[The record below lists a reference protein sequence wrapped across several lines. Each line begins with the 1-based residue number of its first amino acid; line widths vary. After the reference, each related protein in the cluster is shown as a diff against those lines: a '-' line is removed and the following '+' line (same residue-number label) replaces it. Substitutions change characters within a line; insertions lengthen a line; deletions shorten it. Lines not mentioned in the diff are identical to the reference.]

1 MESIYLV
8 LVIMLFLLAASDLWV
23 GVSNDAVNFM
33 NSAIGSK
40 AAKFRTIVAIA
51 ALGILC
57 GAIMSNGMMDIARH
71 GVFQPNL
78 FTFAEVMT
86 IFIAVMVTDIVLL
99 DIFNSFG
106 MPTSTTVSMVFE
118 LLGASFA
125 LALIKTWGNPDT
137 NFSDYINSGQAL
149 GMITAIFISVGIAFV
164 FGTVIMYIS
173 RLIFTFKYKQ
183 RLKFKIGIFGGLAV
197 TAILYFMLFKG
208 LKNLSFMT
216 PEVRD
221 FIDGHVVVILLICFV
236 VLSIIMQ
243 VLHMMKVNVLRIIVL
258 LGTFSLAMAF
268 AGNDLVNFIGVPLAG
283 YSSYIDFTSAGAAN
297 PDTYMMN
304 SLLESAQTPMVFLVG
319 AGLIMVT
326 TLATSKKARKV
337 TETEVNLSRQDA
349 GNEMFGSSKVARSLV
364 RMASSASN
372 AVLKI
377 TPEGVQKFVESRF
390 QRPAEAVNE
399 NSAAYDL
406 IRASVNLVVSA
417 LLIALG
423 TSLKLP
429 LSTTYVTFMVAMGS
443 SLADR
448 AWGRESAVFR
458 ITGVLT
464 VIGGWFIT
472 AAVAFISC
480 FTIATIMHFGGFVAQ
495 VILITIAVAMLIHSN
510 INYAKRKK
518 VEKGDLLFYQM
529 LSSTDSKEIVKLLK
543 EHVGKNV
550 AEITDNFSSLLIDST
565 EGLFNE
571 KLHAL
576 RKSQNAI
583 KKYKVTLKSLR
594 RREIICLRRADI
606 AVAVKL
612 STPFHLLH
620 NALFQLYYSLLRI
633 CRPSLE
639 HVDNNFLPVDG
650 NDAEVF
656 RFLRGKV
663 VILMNEMA
671 GNFAEMNL
679 DDGEEI
685 QKECAALKQEI
696 SEFRD
701 KVMVNI
707 QTQNSDITAT
717 TLLLHLLQ
725 ELEQILHEIDRLV
738 YNMRKFARLA
748 KEN

>member
-8 LVIMLFLLAASDLWV
+8 LVILLFALAASDLWV

-40 AAKFRTIVAIA
+40 AAKFRTIVIVA
-51 ALGILC
+51 GIGIFC
-57 GAIMSNGMMDIARH
+57 GAIMSNGMMDVARH
-71 GVFQPNL
+71 GVFHPNL
-78 FTFAEVMT
+78 FSYKEVMT
-86 IFIAVMVTDIVLL
+86 IFLAVMVTDIVLL

-118 LLGASFA
+118 LLGASFIMA
-125 LALIKTWGNPDT
+125 MIKTWGAPEA

-164 FGTVIMYIS
+164 FGTLIMYIT
-173 RLIFTFKYKQ
+173 RIIFTFRYKA
-183 RLKFKIGIFGGLAV
+183 RLKYTIGIFGGLAV

-208 LKNLSFMT
+208 LKNLTFMSDD
-216 PEVRD
+216 VKA
-221 FIDGHVVVILLICFV
+221 FIDANVAVILLGCFV
-236 VLSIIMQ
+236 VLSVVMQ
-243 VLHMMKVNVLRIIVL
+243 ILHALKVNVLKVIVM
-258 LGTFSLAMAF
+258 LGTFALAMAF

-283 YSSYIDFTSAGAAN
+283 YSSYIDFTTSGATN
-297 PDTYMMN
+297 PDTYMMY
-304 SLLESAQTPMVFLVG
+304 SLLESAKTPIYFLIG
-319 AGLIMVT
+319 AGLIMVS
-326 TLATSKKARKV
+326 TLAFSKKARRV

-349 GNEMFGSSKVARSLV
+349 GNEMFGSSKVARSIV
-364 RMASSASN
+364 RMSSSASN
-372 AVLKI
+372 AILKV
-377 TPEGVQKFVESRF
+377 TPEPLQKFIESRF
-390 QRPAEAVNE
+390 QRPVEAINE

-472 AAVAFISC
+472 AGVAFLSC
-480 FTIATIMHFGGFVAQ
+480 FTIAAVMHFGGFVAQ
-495 VILITIAVAMLIHSN
+495 VVLVTVAVAMLIHSN
-510 INYAKRKK
+510 VNYAKRKK
-518 VEKGDLLFYQM
+518 VDKGDQLFYKM
-529 LSSTDSKEIVKLLK
+529 LSSTDSKEIISLLQ

-550 AEITDNFSSLLIDST
+550 AEITDAFSGLLIDST
-565 EGLFNE
+565 DGLFNE
-571 KLHAL
+571 KLSAL
-576 RKSQNAI
+576 RKSLSTI
-583 KKYKVTLKSLR
+583 KKYKLVLKSLR
-594 RREIICLRRADI
+594 RREVICLRRADVAA
-606 AVAVKL
+606 AVRL
-612 STPFHLLH
+612 STPFHLFH
-620 NALFQLYYSLLRI
+620 NALYQLYYSLLRI
-633 CRPSLE
+633 VRPALE

-650 NDAEVF
+650 NDAEMF
-656 RFLRGKV
+656 RYLRGKV

-679 DDGEEI
+679 ADGEEI
-685 QKECAALKQEI
+685 QKECEALKGEI
-696 SEFRD
+696 SDFRD

-707 QTQNSDITAT
+707 QTQNTDITAS
-717 TLLLHLLQ
+717 TLLLHILQ
-725 ELEQILHEIDRLV
+725 ELEQILHEIDRLI